1 LAFRSALYLVAIA
14 LVVIIIIGLI
24 IFIRIPGPGPAPLT
38 SPSPGSP
45 ISPTTSPAVMYT
57 TTTATAGQAVTSPAS
72 PTPARW
78 SVIIATGG
86 VGGVYFYYG
95 GTIANIISNF
105 TDIEATSIQ
114 TAASIDNLILI
125 RDKTDLSRGV
135 LYCAAVLP
143 DSAYLAYTGQHERF
157 KDNPAPIAI
166 LWAMYPNYLHI
177 VTTTDS
183 GIKTIA
189 DLKGK
194 RVSTGAPGSGTEVE
208 ALLLLKVAG
217 IDPAKD
223 FSKWEKLG
231 AAESADA
238 LRDGAI
244 DAYFWSGGL
253 PTGSV
258 VELARTLS
266 QRGKQ
271 IYLVPI
277 DNSTANTFASKYP
290 GLASPGVI
298 PKTVYGAPED
308 TPTLTFW
315 NMFVCHKNAPA
326 DVIYKITKAVFE
338 HLDMLQ
344 KAVSAARDTK
354 LENAL
359 LYYNGTIPYHEGAL
373 RYYQEKGILKR

>member
-1 LAFRSALYLVAIA
+1 M
-14 LVVIIIIGLI
+14 
-24 IFIRIPGPGPAPLT
+24 PAKL
-38 SPSPGSP
+38 
-45 ISPTTSPAVMYT
+45 
-57 TTTATAGQAVTSPAS
+57 
-72 PTPARW
+72 

-125 RDKTDLSRGV
+125 RDKTDLSKGV
-135 LYCAAVLP
+135 LYCATVLP

-189 DLKGK
+189 DLKSK

-208 ALLLLKVAG
+208 ALLLLKIAG

-238 LRDGAI
+238 LRDGTI
-244 DAYFWSGGL
+244 DAYFWSGGI
-253 PTGSV
+253 PTGSI

-277 DNSTANTFASKYP
+277 DNSTARAFASKYP

-373 RYYQEKGILKR
+373 RYYEEKGILKR

>member
-1 LAFRSALYLVAIA
+1 MYLVAIV

-24 IFIRIPGPGPAPLT
+24 IFIRIPGPSPATPT
-38 SPSPGSP
+38 SPSPTSP
-45 ISPTTSPAVMYT
+45 IYPTTSPAIVYT
-57 TTTATAGQAVTSPAS
+57 TTTARQTVTSPAS
-72 PTPARW
+72 PMPAKL

-125 RDKTDLSRGV
+125 RDKTDLSKGV
-135 LYCAAVLP
+135 LYCATVLP

-189 DLKGK
+189 DLKSK

-208 ALLLLKVAG
+208 ALLLLKIAG

-238 LRDGAI
+238 LRDGTI
-244 DAYFWSGGL
+244 DAYFWSGGD
-253 PTGSV
+253 PHRFYSRV
-258 VELARTLS
+258 S
-266 QRGKQ
+266 Q
-271 IYLVPI
+271 
-277 DNSTANTFASKYP
+277 NS
-290 GLASPGVI
+290 I
-298 PKTVYGAPED
+298 P
-308 TPTLTFW
+308 
-315 NMFVCHKNAPA
+315 
-326 DVIYKITKAVFE
+326 
-338 HLDMLQ
+338 
-344 KAVSAARDTK
+344 
-354 LENAL
+354 
-359 LYYNGTIPYHEGAL
+359 EG
-373 RYYQEKGILKR
+373 